1 MRYVLLWSLARLLLM
16 ILCLMRVF
24 VTGEE
29 LDSPLPDYWS
39 RDLQCALH
47 LNLSIAFKT
56 IGE

>member
-1 MRYVLLWSLARLLLM
+1 MKLSLLLFM
-16 ILCLMRVF
+16 MVLCLMRVF